1 MPSGEENVKN
11 LKELLNRPHHTNY
24 KMQYAATNCVPV
36 EGALEQ
42 RLREETDVN
51 LKLIQ
56 QTQCC
61 I

>member
-1 MPSGEENVKN
+1 MPSREENVKY
-11 LKELLNRPHHTNY
+11 LKELLNRPYHTNY
-24 KMQYAATNCVPV
+24 KMQYAATNCIPV

-42 RLREETDVN
+42 RPTEETDVN